1 MSTQANPPKNIP
13 ITAPNPKKTGVNI
26 IAPARLLSADIKTT
40 LFVIPSCAAPDIP
53 RTKSRPSA
61 RIVIAIRIA
70 MRGMPIF
77 SKPVT
82 NAYIITSMRI
92 MIVPGIPNIMEK
104 IPANSMRIKRLNP
117 VISRGVTGYFFFFKV
132 DV

>member
-1 MSTQANPPKNIP
+1 MATR
-13 ITAPNPKKTGVNI
+13 TRI
-26 IAPARLLSADIKTT
+26 IL
-40 LFVIPSCAAPDIP
+40 
-53 RTKSRPSA
+53 
-61 RIVIAIRIA
+61 
-70 MRGMPIF
+70 MPIF

-132 DV
+132 DD